1 MRNWILNQDL
11 NLNDTK
17 SNKKC
22 EKIIDIINLSDE
34 KLKSTSENF
43 EIIPIINKTKTI
55 DNIINLTLKD
65 FYPKKNKTRNQK
77 VCKISTL
84 QKEISLEKKF
94 IYKSPGKNL
103 TNLNKFNFI
112 YTKEMF
118 PKIIKFNAL
127 QVKNLCK
134 KNSNKFIEKGALS

>member
-65 FYPKKNKTRNQK
+65 FYPKKNKTRKNMFTHK
-77 VCKISTL
+77 KSTSTTTVELSSRLVL
-84 QKEISLEKKF
+84 QIMC
-94 IYKSPGKNL
+94 L
-103 TNLNKFNFI
+103 TVYLATRVYI
-112 YTKEMF
+112 
-118 PKIIKFNAL
+118 
-127 QVKNLCK
+127 
-134 KNSNKFIEKGALS
+134 